1 MGSTFRFR
9 PHSLGRLTL
18 AQPQDGRL
26 SLQKAG
32 VRRCR
37 SSSHYRHLRD
47 TRRWGRLPRCQT
59 LVPDPMIRVLQ
70 SLSTSALN

>member
-1 MGSTFRFR
+1 MGSTFRFH

-26 SLQKAG
+26 FLQKAG

-47 TRRWGRLPRCQT
+47 TRRWGRLPLCQT

-70 SLSTSALN
+70 SLSTSALS